1 MSMKTYLIR
10 ILRWE
15 YIPFLW
21 VFKSKVYY
29 TGYVTV
35 TSYPPELLGMIGVH
49 VWDKYKTVNFEIE
62 NIFIL

>member
-1 MSMKTYLIR
+1 MKVYLVR

-15 YIPFLW
+15 YIPFLL

-35 TSYPPELLGMIGVH
+35 TSYPQELLGMIRVH
-49 VWDKYKTVNFEIE
+49 VWEKYKTANFEIE
-62 NIFIL
+62 NIFVL